1 MSKKIFMGI
10 IVFFMG
16 IKILGEGYLKGY
28 LKGSVE
34 GFMDMIFK
42 IMMRYRKH
50 KMYY

>member
-1 MSKKIFMGI
+1 MSKKIFIGI

-34 GFMDMIFK
+34 GFVDVLLK

-50 KMYY
+50 RVYY